1 MNPLVKA
8 GLLGLLNYLV
18 YTYIILPFSI
28 PSLEEL
34 REEEMIKKRPDGI
47 LVDWDEG
54 DFFWLIQMSD
64 LHISQYVYP
73 DLQEDLQ
80 SFLEHTVEVGACQK
94 YCPHD
99 TI

>member
-8 GLLGLLNYLV
+8 GLLGLLNFLV

-28 PSLEEL
+28 PSMEEL
-34 REEEMIKKRPDGI
+34 REEEVIKKRPDGMP
-47 LVDWDEG
+47 VDWDEG

-73 DLQEDLQ
+73 DLQEDLHD
-80 SFLEHTVEVGACQK
+80 FLEHTVEVGACQK
-94 YCPHD
+94 HCSL
-99 TI
+99 I

>member
-34 REEEMIKKRPDGI
+34 REEEMLKKRPGD
-47 LVDWDEG
+47 VDWDEG

-73 DLQEDLQ
+73 DLQEDLH
-80 SFLEHTVEVGACQK
+80 SFLDQTVEVV
-94 YCPHD
+94 
-99 TI
+99 

>member
-34 REEEMIKKRPDGI
+34 REEEMLKRQGD
-47 LVDWDEG
+47 VDWDEG

-73 DLQEDLQ
+73 DLQEDLH
-80 SFLEHTVEVGACQK
+80 SFLEQTVEVV
-94 YCPHD
+94 
-99 TI
+99 

>member
-34 REEEMIKKRPDGI
+34 REEEMIKKRPDGMP
-47 LVDWDEG
+47 VDWDEG

-73 DLQEDLQ
+73 DLQEDLHD
-80 SFLEHTVEVGACQK
+80 FLEHTVEVGACQK

>member
-34 REEEMIKKRPDGI
+34 REEEMLKRQGD
-47 LVDWDEG
+47 VDWDEG

-73 DLQEDLQ
+73 DLQEDLH
-80 SFLEHTVEVGACQK
+80 SFLDQTVEVV
-94 YCPHD
+94 
-99 TI
+99 